1 MPGYKAL
8 IWTRCLRA
16 AKRGYLPSTCFA
28 IFIGSTA
35 STCFLLVD
43 VATTSK
49 QCAIKWG
56 PRCCFDPTCWTHS
69 CWWCTEN
76 SVTLSWKC
84 QLSDLHAGEM
94 AVCIQFPDPRLQLSA
109 FFWAGLLEDVSAYRM
124 YIQDSICSA
133 ARQMDGRFTK
143 SQWIRTSHELPFRV
157 TRVDPQEK
165 QLPLILCFCFGIFYT
180 GNV

>member
-69 CWWCTEN
+69 CWWRTEN

-94 AVCIQFPDPRLQLSA
+94 AVCIQFPDPRLQLVRFFELGCLKMFQHTECTFKTPFVVQQGRWMADSPRANGSEQVTNYHSA
-109 FFWAGLLEDVSAYRM
+109 
-124 YIQDSICSA
+124 
-133 ARQMDGRFTK
+133 
-143 SQWIRTSHELPFRV
+143 
-157 TRVDPQEK
+157 
-165 QLPLILCFCFGIFYT
+165 
-180 GNV
+180 

>member
-94 AVCIQFPDPRLQLSA
+94 AVCIQFPDPRLQLVRFFELGCLKMFQHTECTFKTPFVVQQGRWMADSPRANGSEQVTNYHSA
-109 FFWAGLLEDVSAYRM
+109 
-124 YIQDSICSA
+124 
-133 ARQMDGRFTK
+133 
-143 SQWIRTSHELPFRV
+143 
-157 TRVDPQEK
+157 
-165 QLPLILCFCFGIFYT
+165 
-180 GNV
+180 

>member
-76 SVTLSWKC
+76 SVTLSSKF
-84 QLSDLHAGEM
+84 QLSDFHAGEM
-94 AVCIQFPDPRLQLSA
+94 AVCIQFPDPRLQLVRFFELGCLKMFQHTECTFKTPFVVQQGRWMADSPRANGSEQVTNYHSA
-109 FFWAGLLEDVSAYRM
+109 
-124 YIQDSICSA
+124 
-133 ARQMDGRFTK
+133 
-143 SQWIRTSHELPFRV
+143 
-157 TRVDPQEK
+157 
-165 QLPLILCFCFGIFYT
+165 
-180 GNV
+180 